1 MKRHLFYITIVEL
14 LIAFG
19 LSSCEDK
26 PKSGRTDT
34 PKSGEISFAADES
47 FSPILD
53 ELKVVFEALHPDAKL
68 NPIYTNEVDGVNL
81 LLNDSIWMTV
91 TARNFTKK
99 EFDNLKERNMLPE
112 AIPLASDGMAL
123 TM

>member
-34 PKSGEISFAADES
+34 PKSGEI
-47 FSPILD
+47 
-53 ELKVVFEALHPDAKL
+53 
-68 NPIYTNEVDGVNL
+68 
-81 LLNDSIWMTV
+81 
-91 TARNFTKK
+91 
-99 EFDNLKERNMLPE
+99 
-112 AIPLASDGMAL
+112 
-123 TM
+123 

>member
-34 PKSGEISFAADES
+34 P
-47 FSPILD
+47 
-53 ELKVVFEALHPDAKL
+53 
-68 NPIYTNEVDGVNL
+68 
-81 LLNDSIWMTV
+81 
-91 TARNFTKK
+91 R
-99 EFDNLKERNMLPE
+99 EFQPHHR
-112 AIPLASDGMAL
+112 
-123 TM
+123 